1 MRQHIEKWLSSFELD
16 ASLRPHIAEVF
27 VAMPGEVRDDLMGDP
42 CFMLTDFEPGFG
54 RSFKVHV
61 GMPTLTGPGRK
72 GGSRA
77 VVLKRTMWR
86 RDTPFIRWVIAHE
99 LAHAHLRNEGR
110 FPGDDPED
118 AANALAEMW
127 GFPRPW

>member
-1 MRQHIEKWLSSFELD
+1 MRQHIELWLSAFELD
-16 ASLRPHIAEVF
+16 ATLRPHVAEVF
-27 VAMPGEVRDDLMGDP
+27 IALPCEVRDDLMGDP
-42 CFMLTDFEPGFG
+42 QFSLTDFEPGHG
-54 RSFKVHV
+54 RSFQVVV
-61 GMPTLTGPGRK
+61 GMPTLDRQGR

-77 VVLKRTMWR
+77 VVLKRRMWR
-86 RDTPFIRWVIAHE
+86 SDAPFIRWVIAHE